1 MVATNPAITGMI
13 RTSHP
18 ERPGPGSRK
27 RRASVRQRTERQ
39 AATGHNPCDDQRGR
53 PAGCRTATS
62 GMRGSPPPPRI
73 STHHLLEQVA
83 PMVHRILILPR
94 VAVDA
99 KILQDML
106 GRCWNAPFELEWLTS
121 LQAGMARPACGAIG
135 SVPVEPCLDDWT
147 TATACRTSAASA
159 PWCGGSRIRREAGL
173 LLRPTAGAGTVRR
186 VARSGGGR
194 SAADLNQPAL
204 PLSAPAQPACPAC
217 SPDPPTDR
225 QPSR

>member
-106 GRCWNAPFELEWLTS
+106 GRRWNAPFELEWLTS

-135 SVPVEPCLDDWT
+135 SVPVEPCLDDRDGMQT
-147 TATACRTSAASA
+147 FGRLCALVRRIPNSKRGRATASAHRWRRDSSPGCSKRGWPKRCRPEPAGPA
-159 PWCGGSRIRREAGL
+159 PVR
-173 LLRPTAGAGTVRR
+173 AGAAGMPCMLP
-186 VARSGGGR
+186 R
-194 SAADLNQPAL
+194 SAH
-204 PLSAPAQPACPAC
+204 
-217 SPDPPTDR
+217 R
-225 QPSR
+225 